1 MKDERRDGA
10 RLAPER
16 KRLPRNEVSTTC
28 VSGWGKEGPN
38 QGKLALEPFA
48 YAHGTD
54 SSSTREGERRMPAT
68 QTYLTV
74 PQALDFVRLS
84 VVIFGRIRK

>member
-1 MKDERRDGA
+1 MNGELEPSLRQKGSGFAETGSVPSALADGV
-10 RLAPER
+10 
-16 KRLPRNEVSTTC
+16 K
-28 VSGWGKEGPN
+28 KGPN
-38 QGKLALEPFA
+38 QGKLALDPFA

-54 SSSTREGERRMPAT
+54 SSATREGERRMPAT